1 MASLPIK
8 IKSFKKMKNR
18 IIAACVLL
26 LSVFAF
32 SCKNNSNFT
41 INGELKNPG
50 TIKLVYLVEN
60 DSTGLKVVDSTTL
73 GQEGKFQFK
82 HSAPYATF
90 FKLRIGT
97 NGNGE
102 MAGAAS
108 NIYDLIAKN
117 GDDIEFITDNNDAS
131 HAYTIKGSDES
142 GKIQDFNKLNN
153 IYASKNI
160 KLGEQY
166 QAKLQAEGKQVD
178 SALLKVLLPVYQK
191 NLTDMSEATL
201 KFMND
206 NKESLAGFYAA
217 TSLDP
222 IKYEQ
227 QLIAYSDAIKD
238 KFTDNPGIQQFIKQ
252 MDNVKLVA
260 IGHKAPDFT
269 VIGIDDKPIKLS
281 DYKGK
286 YVMLDFWAS
295 WCVPCRQENPNVV
308 KQYAA
313 FKSKGLNIL
322 GISLDKEKKDWQK
335 AINDDKLTWS
345 HASDLNGFEGA
356 TERLYHIEAIPSN
369 FIIDP
374 QGNIAAKNITG
385 ADLEAFLNKTFK

>member
-1 MASLPIK
+1 
-8 IKSFKKMKNR
+8 MKNR

-26 LSVFAF
+26 LTVFAF
-32 SCKNNSNFT
+32 SCKNSSTFT

-73 GQEGKFQFK
+73 GEGGKFQFK
-82 HSAPYATF
+82 HSSTYANF
-90 FKLRIGT
+90 YKLRIGT
-97 NGNGE
+97 NGSGE

-108 NIYDLIAKN
+108 NVYDLIAKN
-117 GDDIEFITDNNDAS
+117 GDDIEFTTDNNDAA

-142 GKIQDFNKLNN
+142 GKIQEFNKLSNV
-153 IYASKNI
+153 YASKNI

-166 QAKLQAEGKQVD
+166 QAKLQAEHKQVD
-178 SALLKVLLPVYQK
+178 SPLLKVLLPIYQK
-191 NLTDMSEATL
+191 NIEDLSDATL
-201 KFMND
+201 KFVND
-206 NKESLAGFYAA
+206 NKHSLAGFYAA

-222 IKYEQ
+222 IKYEP
-227 QLIAYSDAIKD
+227 QLITYSDAIKGTFD
-238 KFTDNPGIQQFIKQ
+238 DNPGIQQFIKQ
-252 MDNVKLVA
+252 MEKVKVVA

-269 VIGIDDKPIKLS
+269 VAGIDGKPIKLS

-295 WCVPCRQENPNVV
+295 WCAPCRQENPNVV
-308 KQYAA
+308 KQYAK
-313 FKSKGLNIL
+313 FNSKGLNIL

-335 AINDDKLTWS
+335 AINDDKLTWQ
-345 HASDLNGFEGA
+345 HGSDLNGFEGA

-385 ADLEAFLNKTFK
+385 TDLEAFLNKTFK